1 MKLKLSVSLALTL
14 VAFVVDPGK
23 LNGQVNPQ
31 LYQALRWRSVGP
43 DRGGR
48 VTAVAG
54 ILGDRLTYYMGATG
68 GGVWKTVNAGVTWT
82 PISDRYFKTGSVG
95 SIAVAD
101 SDPNILYVGMGEAC
115 LRANIS
121 HGDGVYKST
130 DAGRTWQNIGLRDT
144 SQIGKVLIDSQ
155 DPNLVYVAAIGHPYG
170 PNDER
175 GIFRTK
181 DGGKTWQK
189 ILFINNKTGAADIVA
204 DPSSPRTM
212 YATTWQELRTPWDIY
227 EFGPGSGIYKTT
239 DGGDTW
245 VHLKSGLPKSD
256 MGKIGV
262 AVSPLDSNR
271 IWATIGGEDGGI
283 YRSDDGGANWQ
294 LLNGSF
300 EMHSRQY
307 YYGHIFADPKE
318 RDTVYTF
325 VAKDFYKSTDG
336 GKNWGKV
343 QTPHGDYHDLWID
356 PKDNQRMVN
365 GNDGGATITLDGGR
379 SWTSEMN
386 QPTAQFYTVRADN
399 DFPYHIYGAQQ
410 DNTTVAVSS
419 QAVSGAAARGG
430 LGGPVDFTEV
440 GGGESGYVVPDPQDP
455 NIIYAGAFWGLLT
468 RYDKRTG
475 ITRNITVWPDMPG
488 GRAGAEMKYRFQWTF
503 PIAISSAD
511 PKALY
516 VGGNVVFKSI
526 DQGESWKPI
535 SPDLTRDDKKRE
547 SGGRLEDIYDT
558 VFTIAPSPIEKSTI
572 WAGSDDGLVH
582 LTRDGGGSW
591 KDVTPPVV
599 QPWTR
604 INVIEASP
612 LDPATAYVAANR
624 YQVDDFRPYLYRT
637 HDYGKTWTLVVNGIP
652 NYAFVRTVRQDPVR
666 SQLLFV
672 GTETGVYVSFD
683 DGKQWQSLQQNLPI
697 VPITDL
703 TLHNGD
709 LIASTQGRAFW
720 ALDNITPLEQ
730 LTTEVTNSPLHLF
743 SPPPAYR
750 GGRGRSFEPRG
761 TLDGVVVDYTL
772 SEVASRPLTI
782 EFMDPQ
788 GTVIKS
794 FSSARKESSS
804 NRGMGTRGSVPHG
817 GNENAVRTEPGLNRF
832 VWDMRYP
839 DAEGIDGGTYFLGGS
854 LRGPEAAPGRYQV
867 RITIGSIS
875 ATQSFEIRKDPRVT
889 TADVDYRKQLEFL
902 LAVRDR
908 LSQTDEAINKIRRV
922 QQQVGAVLEKT
933 ELQGSVT
940 EAGRRLNASLSDAA
954 QLLYEPR
961 FTGFDDQT
969 LVYPLRLNN
978 RLAALESYAQG
989 EYAPTEQE
997 VVVLKEL
1004 STELDQALAKLKQ
1017 TFDTELSAF
1026 NTQLKAAGL
1035 SEIVVDPVTRA
1046 SSGE

>member
-1 MKLKLSVSLALTL
+1 
-14 VAFVVDPGK
+14 
-23 LNGQVNPQ
+23 
-31 LYQALRWRSVGP
+31 
-43 DRGGR
+43 
-48 VTAVAG
+48 
-54 ILGDRLTYYMGATG
+54 
-68 GGVWKTVNAGVTWT
+68 
-82 PISDRYFKTGSVG
+82 
-95 SIAVAD
+95 
-101 SDPNILYVGMGEAC
+101 
-115 LRANIS
+115 
-121 HGDGVYKST
+121 
-130 DAGRTWQNIGLRDT
+130 
-144 SQIGKVLIDSQ
+144 
-155 DPNLVYVAAIGHPYG
+155 
-170 PNDER
+170 
-175 GIFRTK
+175 
-181 DGGKTWQK
+181 
-189 ILFINNKTGAADIVA
+189 
-204 DPSSPRTM
+204 
-212 YATTWQELRTPWDIY
+212 
-227 EFGPGSGIYKTT
+227 
-239 DGGDTW
+239 
-245 VHLKSGLPKSD
+245 
-256 MGKIGV
+256 
-262 AVSPLDSNR
+262 
-271 IWATIGGEDGGI
+271 
-283 YRSDDGGANWQ
+283 
-294 LLNGSF
+294 
-300 EMHSRQY
+300 
-307 YYGHIFADPKE
+307 
-318 RDTVYTF
+318 
-325 VAKDFYKSTDG
+325 
-336 GKNWGKV
+336 
-343 QTPHGDYHDLWID
+343 
-356 PKDNQRMVN
+356 
-365 GNDGGATITLDGGR
+365 
-379 SWTSEMN
+379 
-386 QPTAQFYTVRADN
+386 VRADS

-419 QAVSGAAARGG
+419 QAVSGAAARGS

-516 VGGNVVFKSI
+516 AGGNVVFKSI
-526 DQGESWKPI
+526 DQGQSWKPI
-535 SPDLTRDDKKRE
+535 SPDLTRDDKKRK

-558 VFTIAPSPIEKSTI
+558 VFTIAPSPIEKNTI

-582 LTRDGGGSW
+582 LTRDGGASW
-591 KDVTPPVV
+591 KDVTPPTVL
-599 QPWTR
+599 PWTR

-624 YQVDDFRPYLYRT
+624 YQVDDFRPYLYRS
-637 HDYGKTWTLVVNGIP
+637 HDYGKTWTAVVNGIP
-652 NYAFVRTVRQDPVR
+652 GDTFVRTVRQDPVR
-666 SQLLFV
+666 SDLLFA

-720 ALDNITPLEQ
+720 VLDNITPLEQ
-730 LTTEVTNSPLHLF
+730 LTAEASNSPLHLF
-743 SPPPAYR
+743 APRPAYR
-750 GGRGRSFEPRG
+750 GGRSRSFGPRG
-761 TLDGVVVDYTL
+761 PLDGVVVDYVL
-772 SEVASRPLTI
+772 SEAPNGLLTI
-782 EFMDPQ
+782 EFMDQQ

-794 FSSARKESSS
+794 FSSAVKESSS
-804 NRGMGTRGSVPHG
+804 NRGMGTRGSVTRG
-817 GNENAVRTEPGLNRF
+817 GNENAVRTEPGINRF

-867 RITIGSIS
+867 RITSGTNT

-889 TADVDYRKQLEFL
+889 TTDVDYRKQLEFL

-908 LSQTDEAINKIRRV
+908 LSKTDEAINKIRRV

-940 EAGRRLNASLSDAA
+940 EAGRKLNASLSDAL

-978 RLAALESYAQG
+978 RLAALQSYAQG

-1017 TFDTELSAF
+1017 TLDTELSAF